1 MRITLPRV
9 ALAGALALG
18 LSGAAVAS
26 VPAPDGQVRACYDA
40 KGNMHLI
47 DAAASDAQM
56 PSTCSDK
63 ETPISWNQTGP
74 TGPQGAQGP
83 QGPKGAT
90 GAQGPQGPAGPSFVR
105 AHYTAKWLPGS
116 DYDTV
121 VTVDMPQGLHM
132 VSGKAIAYQS
142 EYPIISVYSMITCR
156 LQQVNADGSTEILDI
171 SQEEVGDDDSERGTL
186 ALQGLA
192 NVKSGTAKLN
202 LQCHDNG
209 LLTGGGEFDELQHIK
224 VFAQEVGGWTETAD

>member
-74 TGPQGAQGP
+74 MGPQGARPRQGRDRRP
-83 QGPKGAT
+83 
-90 GAQGPQGPAGPSFVR
+90 GPAGSRRPVFV
-105 AHYTAKWLPGS
+105 APELPAKRPAGS
-116 DYDTV
+116 DYHTFAFRRL
-121 VTVDMPQGLHM
+121 PQGLHHGQRQGHRLPVRVPGHLRVAM
-132 VSGKAIAYQS
+132 V
-142 EYPIISVYSMITCR
+142 TCR
-156 LQQVNADGSTEILDI
+156 LMQMNADG
-171 SQEEVGDDDSERGTL
+171 
-186 ALQGLA
+186 
-192 NVKSGTAKLN
+192 
-202 LQCHDNG
+202 
-209 LLTGGGEFDELQHIK
+209 
-224 VFAQEVGGWTETAD
+224 